1 MNEIPTSQV
10 LVRRLIEG
18 DSFEDLT
25 ALLHR
30 AYAQLANMGLR
41 YWATHQSV
49 DDTKKRVSTGEC
61 WVAELSGK
69 IVGTILLIP
78 PGTLDNLCDWY
89 SRPGIAVVSQFGVEP
104 SLQRQGLGSR
114 LLDRMEERAS
124 EIGAVEVA
132 IDTAEPAKHLVA
144 LYERRGYRFIEHTP
158 WKHTNYTSVILS
170 KVLRS

>member
-18 DSFEDLT
+18 DSLEDLT

-41 YWATHQSV
+41 YWATHQTV
-49 DDTKKRVSTGEC
+49 EDTKKRVTTGEC
-61 WVAELSGK
+61 WVSELSGT

-89 SRPGIAVVSQFGVEP
+89 ARPGIAVLSQFAVEP
-104 SLQRQGLGSR
+104 SLQRQGLGSC
-114 LLDRMEERAS
+114 LLAKMEERAS

-132 IDTAEPAKHLVA
+132 IDTAEPARHLVES
-144 LYERRGYRFIEHTP
+144 YERRGYRFIGRTQ
-158 WKHTNYTSVILS
+158 WKHTNYRSVILS